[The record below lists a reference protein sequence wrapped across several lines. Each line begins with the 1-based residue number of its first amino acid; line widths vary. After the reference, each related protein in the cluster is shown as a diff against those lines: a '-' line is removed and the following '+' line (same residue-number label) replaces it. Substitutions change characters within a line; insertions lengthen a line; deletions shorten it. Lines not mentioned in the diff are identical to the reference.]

1 MLRLIQIARYG
12 LVSFLLHY
20 NLSIYSLKLGV
31 FNDITGWIQTRKNI
45 LNITGNMIM
54 QVHIAQRG
62 AITPLI
68 KMLESSDEQ
77 VVEMSAFALGRL
89 AQVFMFLN

>member
-1 MLRLIQIARYG
+1 M
-12 LVSFLLHY
+12 
-20 NLSIYSLKLGV
+20 
-31 FNDITGWIQTRKNI
+31 QTRENL
-45 LNITGNMIM
+45 LNIAGKMIM

-77 VVEMSAFALGRL
+77 VMEMSAFALGRL
-89 AQVFMFLN
+89 AQVLFFF